1 MVKQFL
7 EPGRPGALLAS
18 VYLVR
23 KRVGVSVR
31 QRTGSVGIIDAGVL
45 VRCRDVERVV
55 SRLVV
60 GLAREC
66 MEVDTRDRR
75 SRW

>member
-7 EPGRPGALLAS
+7 EPGRLGALLAS
-18 VYLVR
+18 VHLVR
-23 KRVGVSVR
+23 KRGRASVR

-45 VRCRDVERVV
+45 VRCWDVERVV

-66 MEVDTRDRR
+66 MEVDTGDRR
-75 SRW
+75 SEW